1 MKIVIDTDIP
11 YIKGV
16 FEPYFGKVIY
26 KKGIEIVHNDIK
38 DAVALIVRTR
48 TICNEALLKGSGIRA
63 IATATVG
70 TDHIDIDYCN
80 TQGIE
85 VFSAPGSNAGG
96 VLQWMIA
103 VLFELSQ
110 GTGLQGKVLGVI
122 GVGRI
127 GGLLVKAAEALGLT
141 VLQCD
146 PPRARIEGDK
156 HFFPLKVLL
165 KECDL
170 FSFHVPLSFKGV
182 DATYQ
187 MAGNDFFKLIK
198 PGAWIINSARG
209 GVVDEQAMM
218 KGYLTKNVRYALD
231 VWDNE
236 PHIDRQVLSKAL
248 FATPHIAGYTI
259 EGKVNATIMAVK
271 AIASFFSLNLRLWK
285 PEPYP
290 IQNPFRLD
298 MNDFIENGAIN
309 YRSLFRKVYSIS
321 DDDMQLRNN
330 PDHFESIRSNY
341 RLRHDN
347 SGYSFDT
354 DLSQNQKEIIR
365 ALGFNL
371 ITDDP

>member
-1 MKIVIDTDIP
+1 
-11 YIKGV
+11 
-16 FEPYFGKVIY
+16 
-26 KKGIEIVHNDIK
+26 
-38 DAVALIVRTR
+38 
-48 TICNEALLKGSGIRA
+48 
-63 IATATVG
+63 
-70 TDHIDIDYCN
+70 
-80 TQGIE
+80 
-85 VFSAPGSNAGG
+85 
-96 VLQWMIA
+96 
-103 VLFELSQ
+103 
-110 GTGLQGKVLGVI
+110 
-122 GVGRI
+122 
-127 GGLLVKAAEALGLT
+127 
-141 VLQCD
+141 
-146 PPRARIEGDK
+146 
-156 HFFPLKVLL
+156 
-165 KECDL
+165 
-170 FSFHVPLSFKGV
+170 
-182 DATYQ
+182 

-198 PGAWIINSARG
+198 PGALIINSARG

-271 AIASFFSLNLRLWK
+271 AIASFFNLNLRLWK